1 MKLSHVRSVFSWVA
15 IAASCALANA
25 QTVYVTTAAD
35 VIDFTGAQTVANLPG
50 PDGRVSLAEAGIAS
64 DNTPGVQTIG
74 FHVPQNEWTY
84 QWLYPGRA
92 VLQVFLG
99 FRVFD
104 TVILDATTQTA
115 FTGETNPEG
124 GGEVVLW
131 SETYLIDN
139 VGSVVTG
146 FDNTVISVSG
156 GSHNV
161 IRGNTKVGIE
171 VYDSPFSIVGG
182 ANPGDG
188 NTAGTIKIDR
198 SHDNVI
204 VGNTAQRVRVLG
216 WVGGGKPAQNI
227 RVGGPTLGERNYI
240 TGYGTW
246 NSEGYPGGT
255 TVQVFDS
262 IGVVIENNWIGT
274 TPDGLAQG
282 SLASTQGVG
291 FEGENHDALVK
302 NNRIAGILG
311 HGIGPHYAGW
321 LVGSA
326 IDIDGVGSGI
336 TLLGNSIGLD
346 ANDAPVLG
354 SVTGISTRNY
364 YLGTVSNLVLGGTG
378 PGEGNEIAGHLGVGV
393 SVAGQYSRVRITGNS
408 IHDNGGLGIDLV
420 TTNFQTGVTPNDA
433 LDLDLGGNGLQN
445 YPVLQSA
452 GVVGPSLRVVGSLNS
467 TANTAFTLDF
477 YASPQCDS
485 SGFGE
490 GRQYVGSSVVQTA
503 ANGTVGFDITLT
515 ALVVPGS
522 FVTAT
527 ATTTDGSTSEFSA
540 CVASTGSAFAWTD
553 FGNGLAGTTGL
564 PHLIGSG
571 NLAAGSMLHWTM
583 SNARPSANGFLVIGF
598 SQIHLPFAG
607 GVIVPAPDIVLPIV
621 TNSLG
626 QTVLDLF
633 VPSAPPSG
641 VTVTTQIWIVDPIGV
656 AGFAASN
663 AIAASA
669 P

>member
-1 MKLSHVRSVFSWVA
+1 MIPFGVRLALPWVA
-15 IAASCALANA
+15 LATTCALAHA
-25 QTVYVTTAAD
+25 QTIYVTTAAD
-35 VIDFTGAQTVANLPG
+35 VIDFGGAQSVANLPG

-74 FHVPQNEWTY
+74 FHVPQSEWTY

-104 TVILDATTQTA
+104 TVILDATTQSA
-115 FTGETNPEG
+115 FTGETNPDG

-131 SETYLIDN
+131 SETYLNDN

-171 VYDSPFSIVGG
+171 IYDSPFSIVGG
-182 ANPGDG
+182 ANPGEG

-198 SHDNVI
+198 SHDNLVI
-204 VGNTAQRVRVLG
+204 GNTAQRVRVLG
-216 WVGGGKPAQNI
+216 WIAGGQPAQNI

-246 NSEGYPGGT
+246 SSEGYPGGT
-255 TVQVFDS
+255 TLQVFDT
-262 IGVVIENNWIGT
+262 IGVIIENNWIGT

-282 SLASTQGVG
+282 SLASSQGVG

-326 IDIDGVGSGI
+326 IDIDGIGSGI
-336 TLLGNSIGLD
+336 KLVGNSIGLD
-346 ANDAPVLG
+346 ANDDPVLG

-364 YLGTVSNLVLGGTG
+364 YLGTVSDVVLGGTG
-378 PGEGNEIAGHLGVGV
+378 AGEGNEIAGHLGVGV
-393 SVAGQYSRVRITGNS
+393 SIAGQYSRVRITGNS

-420 TTNFQTGVTPNDA
+420 TTTSQNGVTPNDA

-452 GVVGPSLRVVGSLNS
+452 VVAGASLRVIGSLS
-467 TANTAFTLDF
+467 SAASASFTLEF

-490 GRQYVGSSVVQTA
+490 GRQYVGSTLVQTA
-503 ANGTVGFDITLT
+503 ANGAVGFDVTLAT
-515 ALVVPGS
+515 AVTPGS

-527 ATTTDGSTSEFSA
+527 ATNADGSTSEFSA
-540 CVASTGSAFAWTD
+540 CVASSGSAFAWTD

-564 PHLIGSG
+564 PLLIGSG
-571 NLAAGSMLHWTM
+571 SLTAGSMLHWSM
-583 SNARPSANGFLVIGF
+583 SNAAPSANGFLVVGF
-598 SQIHLPFAG
+598 SQIHHPFAG
-607 GVIVPAPDIVLPIV
+607 GMIVPAPDIVVPIV

-626 QTVLDLF
+626 QTNLDLF
-633 VPSAPPSG
+633 VPSPPPSG
-641 VTVTTQIWIVDPIGV
+641 VTVTTQIWILDPIGV

-663 AIAASA
+663 AIAAIT